1 MTPWQQSS
9 TFKFITS
16 VVRGRFIFELA
27 SCLCIISLI
36 FCIVPLVVD
45 RDDAGLVDGDGGP
58 GGLRHVEV
66 LTRRVAPAAVVA
78 GQRPIWRA
86 EVGGCDC
93 NRRAELAPSA
103 LASVADDG
111 VARAAHGAVVEKR
124 RAQRRVAQPV
134 TSVI

>member
-1 MTPWQQSS
+1 
-9 TFKFITS
+9 
-16 VVRGRFIFELA
+16 
-27 SCLCIISLI
+27 
-36 FCIVPLVVD
+36 
-45 RDDAGLVDGDGGP
+45 LVDGDGSP

-66 LTRRVAPAAVVA
+66 SARRIAPATVVA

-86 EVGGCDC
+86 EVGGCDGH
-93 NRRAELAPSA
+93 RRAGLAPSA